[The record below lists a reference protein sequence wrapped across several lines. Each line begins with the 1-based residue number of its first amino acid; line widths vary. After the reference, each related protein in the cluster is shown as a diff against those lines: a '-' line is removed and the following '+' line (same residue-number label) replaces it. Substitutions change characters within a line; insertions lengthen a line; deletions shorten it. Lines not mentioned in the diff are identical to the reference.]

1 MFETSVIPAQAQT
14 ARGRF
19 SVLTGSIL
27 AHSAVIVG
35 VVAMSIAST
44 DFPTQSPAEYSRAP
58 VFMPVTVPPPLGN
71 PNGGAQPKP
80 QTAPVKAAPL
90 PAQPTAPPTVV
101 PESVPELPVNGTSE
115 ATAVT
120 TDPGSGSGTVPGPVG
135 VPWGVKDSAGDLDAP
150 PVPFDVPVAKP
161 EEKIYEAHE
170 VKAPVL
176 ISRVDPRY
184 PQALVRV
191 GMPATVV
198 VRCVIDRNGNV
209 RDPEIVMATAP
220 PFQTE
225 VLRVITQWKYKPAT
239 YGTRQVDSYLNL
251 TVTFQVRR

>member
-1 MFETSVIPAQAQT
+1 MFETSVIPVQARA

-19 SVLTGSIL
+19 SVLTASVL

-44 DFPTQSPAEYSRAP
+44 EFPEQSPNEYSRAP

-80 QTAPVKAAPL
+80 QTAPVKPAPL
-90 PAQPTAPPTVV
+90 PTEPTAPQTIPETVTPV
-101 PESVPELPVNGTSE
+101 PSSGTSE
-115 ATAVT
+115 STAAT
-120 TDPGSGSGTVPGPVG
+120 TDAGTGTEPGPLG
-135 VPWGVKDSAGDLDAP
+135 VPWGVKDSPGDLDAP
-150 PVPFDVPVAKP
+150 PVPLDVPVAQP
-161 EEKIYEAHE
+161 EEKIYQAHE

-209 RDPEIVMATAP
+209 RDPEVDMATAP
-220 PFQTE
+220 PFQAE

-239 YGTRQVDSYLNL
+239 YGNRPVDSYLNL